1 MNDMKVVI
9 FGAGRRGLRLAK
21 HLIKE
26 RKEVTFLDSSQERCA
41 AALAKLDCM
50 AVCGSATD
58 MESLIEAG
66 CDSADAVIAVTDSDE
81 TNLVSCGIV
90 ASQWPKVMTISSIR
104 AISYL
109 GSKSYNKKILGITH
123 IVNPEQEAASRI
135 AGIIQSGLFSDI
147 IYFKGTEFILF
158 TKRISSDSPFAGMSL
173 IEMKKSFPG
182 RYVVAGIKRNG
193 KAFTPSGSTIIT
205 AGDEVAIVADDD
217 ESTGIFS
224 DLGGIVPTKLKRTI
238 MVGGTRIAAY
248 LLRQMPKRLL
258 HRMTLIEKD
267 VAVCNEFVQEFPSML
282 VINGSVTDE
291 QMWEEEAIER
301 ADLMISITEND
312 ELNIIT
318 ASYAKKI
325 GVKRSIALIKT
336 NPNYI
341 GFARQMDIDAPIS
354 TTDATVDT
362 LMRYIRGEGVSALHS
377 TFDGELEVYEY
388 VLSENFKELGKTLKD
403 VNLKGK
409 CIIAGVKRSK
419 LDNFIPD
426 GSYTFTAKD
435 TVLVAA
441 THEDYDFVTEFFGA

>member
-1 MNDMKVVI
+1 MRVVI

-26 RKEVTFLDSSQERCA
+26 RKEVTFLDSSQERCLSA
-41 AALAKLDCM
+41 QSKLDCM

-58 MESLIEAG
+58 IERLLEAG

-90 ASQWPKVMTISSIR
+90 SSQWPDTITIAAIR

-109 GSKSYNKKILGITH
+109 GTKSYSKKILGITH

-135 AGIIQSGLFSDI
+135 AGVIQSGLFSDI
-147 IYFKGTEFILF
+147 IYFKDSEFILF
-158 TKRISSDSPFAGMSL
+158 TRKVTSDSPFDGMNL
-173 IEMKKSFPG
+173 IQMKKEFPG
-182 RYVVAGIKRNG
+182 NYVVAGIKRDG
-193 KAFTPSGSTIIT
+193 KVFTPSGSTVIV
-205 AGDEVAIVADDD
+205 ANDELAIVADDD
-217 ESTGIFS
+217 ESTGIIS
-224 DLGGIVPTKLKRTI
+224 VLGGIVQTKLKRTI
-238 MVGGTRIAAY
+238 MVGGTRTAAY
-248 LLRQMPKRLL
+248 LLNQLPKKLIKS
-258 HRMTLIEKD
+258 MTLIEKD
-267 VAVCNEFVQEFPSML
+267 AETCNEFIEEFPSLL
-282 VINGSVTDE
+282 VLNGSITDE
-291 QMWEEEAIER
+291 QLWEEEAIEK
-301 ADLMISITEND
+301 ADLIISITEDD

-362 LMRYIRGEGVSALHS
+362 LMKYLRGEGVSTLHS
-377 TFDGELEVYEY
+377 IFNGDLEVYEY
-388 VLSENFKELGKTLKD
+388 VLTENFKELGKQLKE

-409 CIIAGVKRSK
+409 CIIAGIKRSK

-426 GSYTFTAKD
+426 GNYTFTEGD